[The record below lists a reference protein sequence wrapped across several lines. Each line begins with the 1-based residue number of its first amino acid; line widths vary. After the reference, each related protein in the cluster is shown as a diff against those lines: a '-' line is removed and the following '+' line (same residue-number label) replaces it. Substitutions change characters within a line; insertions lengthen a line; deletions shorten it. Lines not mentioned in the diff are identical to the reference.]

1 MAKDIRYYLKFDS
14 NGRKVMR
21 DLGVSTEELDRAL
34 EGLNRKGKESTGT
47 LLNMASATVV
57 IDGVTAAMSS
67 LHAAMAN
74 LSAAYRVQQ
83 EAETKLETVMTQRM
97 AATDAQIQSIKDLAS
112 AQQQLGIIGDEVQLA
127 GAQQL
132 ATFLTTTDTLAQLI
146 PAMNNLVAQ
155 QAGYSATSQNAVSVA
170 NLMGKAMQ
178 GQVSALSRVGIT
190 FSEAQ
195 AEILKYGDEVERA
208 ATLAQV
214 ITENVGQMNA
224 ALAATNTGKQKQL
237 ENSLGDIKE
246 KIGQLATGAMPFLT
260 FSNQAVMAA
269 GNVMKL
275 ANGVKSATAAVRAL
289 HIKEIA
295 LAAHEKILA
304 AQGKVL
310 VAMRR
315 SYIMS
320 IRDLSKALEKIP
332 GVAIKAS
339 KAINIATWAVQG
351 LASAGVGAAIGGLIL
366 LLDKLTSSTKRAKDV
381 LRSSGEDGRN
391 VRTHAQMR
399 DELEDLEKDDG
410 SPIHER
416 YDRVAEYGRTIQ
428 KEAQRI
434 HRDLKWDKTLT
445 TEERGELKAANKYY
459 NDIIEDVKRYLNH
472 IKGWADTS
480 RKKAEQEAK
489 ANGVQMPDTK
499 SNTPTDGDKHLVGMW
514 NDPWKFRTLREFAD
528 AEKQLQ
534 DAAQVADAEMLQAIK
549 EQIEILRKAKA
560 AFEGGLTAAHLT
572 APRDLKRPAVA
583 APSLTFLMPDAK
595 KIREKA
601 LDVNNFHMPR
611 LAPAADA
618 DAEATESALDRITS
632 AWSNIKGIKGGI
644 DSMSKA
650 LDENASAWERLSGV
664 IDGILQLFQGI
675 ASITEMIN
683 TLTGAGTALTQAD
696 AAAKME
702 SAGAAGAEA
711 TAETAAAAAKTAS
724 AHAKIPF
731 VGIGIAM
738 ASIAALMALMTSL
751 PKFAKGGIA
760 YGPTLGLFGE
770 YAGASNNPEVVAP
783 LDRLRALIQPDAPR
797 GELTTRITGRD
808 IEVVYDYRKRKRSRI

>member
-112 AQQQLGIIGDEVQLA
+112 AQQELGIIGDEVQLA

-195 AEILKYGDEVERA
+195 AEILKFGNEAERA

-214 ITENVGQMNA
+214 ITDNVGQMNA
-224 ALAATNTGKQKQL
+224 ALATTDTGKQKQL

-289 HIKEIA
+289 HIQEKA
-295 LAAHEKILA
+295 LAVQEKALEAI
-304 AQGKVL
+304 
-310 VAMRR
+310 RR
-315 SYIMS
+315 LHTGTTWK
-320 IRDLSKALEKIP
+320 LSKALESIP
-332 GVAIKAS
+332 L
-339 KAINIATWAVQG
+339 IATRCTNALNLTSLALGG
-351 LASAGVGAAIGGLIL
+351 LASAGIGAAIGGLIL

-381 LRSSGEDGRN
+381 LSSSGKDGRN
-391 VRTHAQMR
+391 VRTLAQMR

-416 YDRVAEYGRTIQ
+416 YDRVAEYGKTIQ
-428 KEAQRI
+428 NEAKRI
-434 HRDLKWDKTLT
+434 KRDLKWDKTLT
-445 TEERGELKAANKYY
+445 TEERGELLAANKYY
-459 NDIIEDVKRYLNH
+459 NDILEDVKRYLNH
-472 IKGWADTS
+472 IKGWSDTS
-480 RKKAEQEAK
+480 RKQAEQEAK
-489 ANGVQMPDTK
+489 AAGVQMPDPK
-499 SNTPTDGDKHLVGMW
+499 SNTPTDGDEHLVGMW
-514 NDPWKFRTLREFAD
+514 DDPWKFRTLREFAD

-572 APRDLKRPAVA
+572 SPRDLKRPAVA

-611 LAPAADA
+611 LAPDADA

-664 IDGILQLFQGI
+664 IDGILQLLQGV
-675 ASITEMIN
+675 ASITDMIN
-683 TLTGAGTALTQAD
+683 TLTGAGTALTKAD
-696 AAAKME
+696 TGAKLE

-711 TAETAAAAAKTAS
+711 TAETSAAAGKFFS
-724 AHAKIPF
+724 ANAKIPF
-731 VGIGIAM
+731 AGIGIAM
-738 ASIAALMALMTSL
+738 AAVAAMVAMMTSL

>member
-57 IDGVTAAMSS
+57 IDGVTTAMSS
-67 LHAAMAN
+67 LHAAMAD

-112 AQQQLGIIGDEVQLA
+112 AQQELGIIGDEVQLA

-214 ITENVGQMNA
+214 ITDNVGQMNA
-224 ALAATNTGKQKQL
+224 ALAATDTGKQKQL

-275 ANGVKSATAAVRAL
+275 AQGVHTAAKAL
-289 HIKEIA
+289 KNLQVVDKA
-295 LAAHEKILA
+295 
-304 AQGKVL
+304 L
-310 VAMRR
+310 VAFQNARHGAALR
-315 SYIMS
+315 FRNVLDT
-320 IRDLSKALEKIP
+320 IR
-332 GVAIKAS
+332 AS
-339 KAINIATWAVQG
+339 TIGTTYAMESLKF
-351 LASAGVGAAIGGLIL
+351 AIGGIL
-366 LLDKLTSSTKRAKDV
+366 AGTGISLAVAGLTYLLDKLTSATNRAKKALSTDDDIV
-381 LRSSGEDGRN
+381 FRNANELDREINDLKENDGTP
-391 VRTHAQMR
+391 V
-399 DELEDLEKDDG
+399 
-410 SPIHER
+410 HER
-416 YDRVAEYGRTIQ
+416 YDRLKSYREEINREYQALRRKNAERSRQGHKLGPVDQ
-428 KEAQRI
+428 
-434 HRDLKWDKTLT
+434 
-445 TEERGELKAANKYY
+445 EEFENRMKDIELEKAYKKALEET
-459 NDIIEDVKRYLNH
+459 DRYLKQNRSA
-472 IKGWADTS
+472 ADNS
-480 RKKAEQEAK
+480 RKKAVSEL
-489 ANGVQMPDTK
+489 K
-499 SNTPTDGDKHLVGMW
+499 SINTLTSGDEHLVGMW
-514 NDPWKFRTLREFAD
+514 DDPWKFRTLREFAD
-528 AEKQLQ
+528 AQKQLEEAAQ
-534 DAAQVADAEMLQAIK
+534 TADAATYQKIIA
-549 EQIEILRKAKA
+549 QIELLKKVIE
-560 AFEGGLTAAHLT
+560 AFKSGDWGPELLERRANM
-572 APRDLKRPAVA
+572 KRPAVA

-611 LAPAADA
+611 LAPAAPA

-675 ASITEMIN
+675 ASITQTIN
-683 TLTGAGTALTQAD
+683 NLTGTSTILTKTDTD
-696 AAAKME
+696 AKLE

-711 TAETAAAAAKTAS
+711 SAETANAAAKTAS

-738 ASIAALMALMTSL
+738 ASIAALVALMTSL

-783 LDRLRALIQPDAPR
+783 LDRLRALIQPDVPR

>member
-195 AEILKYGDEVERA
+195 AEILKYGNEAERA

-224 ALAATNTGKQKQL
+224 ALAATDTGKQKQL

-289 HIKEIA
+289 HIQEKA
-295 LAAHEKILA
+295 LAVVEKGREAFQKVRLSTMLLYRNGLKLLA
-304 AQGKVL
+304 KESIGAT
-310 VAMRR
+310 VAMKG
-315 SYIMS
+315 
-320 IRDLSKALEKIP
+320 LK
-332 GVAIKAS
+332 VAM
-339 KAINIATWAVQG
+339 TG
-351 LASAGVGAAIGGLIL
+351 LLTGVGIGAAVTGLIY
-366 LLDKLTSSTKRAKDV
+366 LLDKLTSSTNRAKEA
-381 LRSSGEDGRN
+381 LATKSGEKVSSYMDM
-391 VRTHAQMR
+391 AK
-399 DELEDLEKDDG
+399 ELEELKKDDG
-410 SPIHER
+410 TPIHER
-416 YDRVAEYGRTIQ
+416 YDRV
-428 KEAQRI
+428 KEFRDRLRKGVGKEI
-434 HRDLKWDKTLT
+434 HD
-445 TEERGELKAANKYY
+445 ELKEGLKTGNISKERQTELTNRLASINQ
-459 NDIIEDVKRYLNH
+459 IISNATDFLNH

-611 LAPAADA
+611 LAPAATA

-664 IDGILQLFQGI
+664 IDGILQLLQGV

-738 ASIAALMALMTSL
+738 ASIAALVAMMTSL
-751 PKFAKGGIA
+751 PKFAKGGLA

-783 LDRLRALIQPDAPR
+783 LDRLRALIQPDVPR

>member
-83 EAETKLETVMTQRM
+83 EAETKLETVMAQRM
-97 AATDAQIQSIKDLAS
+97 AATAEQIQCIKDLAS
-112 AQQQLGIIGDEVQLA
+112 AQQELGIIGDEVQLA

-155 QAGYSATSQNAVSVA
+155 QAGYAATGQNAVSVA

-195 AEILKYGDEVERA
+195 AEILKYGNEAERA

-214 ITENVGQMNA
+214 ITDNVGQMNA
-224 ALAATNTGKQKQL
+224 ALAATDTGKQKQL

-246 KIGQLATGAMPFLT
+246 KIGALATGAMPFLT

-275 ANGVKSATAAVRAL
+275 AQGVKSATAAVRAL
-289 HIKEIA
+289 HIQEKA
-295 LAAHEKILA
+295 LAVQEKALEAI
-304 AQGKVL
+304 
-310 VAMRR
+310 RR
-315 SYIMS
+315 IH
-320 IRDLSKALEKIP
+320 IGTTWKLSKALERIP
-332 GVAIKAS
+332 F
-339 KAINIATWAVQG
+339 IATRCTNALNLTSLALGG
-351 LASAGVGAAIGGLIL
+351 LASAGIGAAIGGLII

-381 LRSSGEDGRN
+381 LSSSGKDGRN
-391 VRTHAQMR
+391 VRTHTQMR

-410 SPIHER
+410 TPIHER

-428 KEAQRI
+428 NEAKRI
-434 HRDLKWDKTLT
+434 KRDLKWDKTLT
-445 TEERGELKAANKYY
+445 TEERGELLAANKYY
-459 NDIIEDVKRYLNH
+459 NDILEDVKRYLNH

-489 ANGVQMPDTK
+489 AVTEETQQPDAKPDT
-499 SNTPTDGDKHLVGMW
+499 STQGEKHLVGAW
-514 NDPWKFRTLREFAD
+514 DDPRYFKSLREFAD
-528 AEKQLQ
+528 ARKQLEQ
-534 DAAQVADAEMLQAIK
+534 LAQVANAELLQEIKDQIAILNMV
-549 EQIEILRKAKA
+549 QN
-560 AFEGGLTAAHLT
+560 AFDRGLTADRKPGPKGVLRANVKVPT
-572 APRDLKRPAVA
+572 IANFMATPKDV
-583 APSLTFLMPDAK
+583 
-595 KIREKA
+595 REKA

-611 LAPAADA
+611 LAPAATD

-675 ASITEMIN
+675 ASITDMIN
-683 TLTGAGTALTQAD
+683 TLTGVGTALTQAD

-738 ASIAALMALMTSL
+738 ASIAALVALMTSL

-783 LDRLRALIQPDAPR
+783 LDRLRALIQPDVPR

-808 IEVVYDYRKRKRSRI
+808 IEVVYDYRKRKRARI

>member
-57 IDGVTAAMSS
+57 IDGVTSAMSS

-83 EAETKLETVMTQRM
+83 EAETKLETVMRQRM

-112 AQQQLGIIGDEVQLA
+112 AQQELGIIGDEVQLA

-132 ATFLTTTDTLAQLI
+132 ATFLTTTDTLTQLI

-195 AEILKYGDEVERA
+195 AEILKFGNEAERA

-214 ITENVGQMNA
+214 ITDNVGQMNA
-224 ALAATNTGKQKQL
+224 ALAATDTGKQKQL

-275 ANGVKSATAAVRAL
+275 AQGVRSATAAVRAL
-289 HIKEIA
+289 HIQEKA
-295 LAAHEKILA
+295 LAVSEKALEAI
-304 AQGKVL
+304 
-310 VAMRR
+310 RR
-315 SYIMS
+315 IHTGTTWK
-320 IRDLSKALEKIP
+320 LSKALEKIP
-332 GVAIKAS
+332 L
-339 KAINIATWAVQG
+339 IATRCTNALNLTSLALG
-351 LASAGVGAAIGGLIL
+351 GFASAGIGAAIGGLII

-381 LRSSGEDGRN
+381 LSSSGKDGRN
-391 VRTHAQMR
+391 VRTQAQMR

-416 YDRVAEYGRTIQ
+416 YDRVAKYGSTIH
-428 KEAQRI
+428 KEAGRI
-434 HRDLKWDKTLT
+434 KRDLKWDKTLT
-445 TEERGELKAANKYY
+445 TEERGELQAAKKYY
-459 NDIIEDVKRYLNH
+459 NDILEDVKRYLNH

-480 RKKAEQEAK
+480 RKKAAQEAK

-499 SNTPTDGDKHLVGMW
+499 PNTPTDGDKHLVGMW

-572 APRDLKRPAVA
+572 APRDLKRPVVA
-583 APSLTFLMPDAK
+583 APSLAFLMPDAK

-611 LAPAADA
+611 LAPAAID

-632 AWSNIKGIKGGI
+632 AWGNIKGIKGGI

-675 ASITEMIN
+675 ASITKMIN
-683 TLTGAGTALTQAD
+683 TLTGAGTTLTQAD
-696 AAAKME
+696 ASAKME
-702 SAGAAGAEA
+702 SADAAGAET

-738 ASIAALMALMTSL
+738 ASIAALVALMTSL

-783 LDRLRALIQPDAPR
+783 LDRLRALIQPDVPK
-797 GELTTRITGRD
+797 GELTTRISGRD

>member
-112 AQQQLGIIGDEVQLA
+112 AQQELGIIGDEVQLA

-155 QAGYSATSQNAVSVA
+155 QAGYAATGQNAVSVA

-195 AEILKYGDEVERA
+195 AEILKYGDEAERA

-214 ITENVGQMNA
+214 ITDNVGQMNA
-224 ALAATNTGKQKQL
+224 ALAATDTGKQKQL

-289 HIKEIA
+289 HIQEKA
-295 LAAHEKILA
+295 LAAVEKGREALQKVRLSTMLLYRNGLKLLA
-304 AQGKVL
+304 KESIAAT
-310 VAMRR
+310 VAMKG
-315 SYIMS
+315 
-320 IRDLSKALEKIP
+320 LK
-332 GVAIKAS
+332 VAM
-339 KAINIATWAVQG
+339 TG
-351 LASAGVGAAIGGLIL
+351 LLTGVGIGAAVTGLIY
-366 LLDKLTSSTKRAKDV
+366 LLDKLTTSTKKAKMALSAD
-381 LRSSGEDGRN
+381 DDI
-391 VRTHAQMR
+391 TFR
-399 DELEDLEKDDG
+399 DANQLDREVKDLKEDDG
-410 SPIHER
+410 TGAHER
-416 YDRVAEYGRTIQ
+416 YDRVESYREEINREYQALQRKNAERRRLGHKLGPVDQ
-428 KEAQRI
+428 
-434 HRDLKWDKTLT
+434 
-445 TEERGELKAANKYY
+445 EEFNNRMKDIELEKAYKKALEET
-459 NDIIEDVKRYLNH
+459 DHYLNQNRSAA
-472 IKGWADTS
+472 GNS
-480 RKKAEQEAK
+480 RKKAMAEMK
-489 ANGVQMPDTK
+489 AI
-499 SNTPTDGDKHLVGMW
+499 NTPTSGDEHLVGMW
-514 NDPWKFRTLREFAD
+514 DDPWKFRTLREFAD
-528 AEKQLQ
+528 AQKQLEEAAQ
-534 DAAQVADAEMLQAIK
+534 TADAATYQKIIA
-549 EQIEILRKAKA
+549 QIEILEKVMKAFKSGDWGPELLERRA
-560 AFEGGLTAAHLT
+560 NM
-572 APRDLKRPAVA
+572 KRPAVA

-595 KIREKA
+595 KIRKKA

-611 LAPAADA
+611 LAPGAKDGAK
-618 DAEATESALDRITS
+618 ETESALDRISS
-632 AWSNIKGIKGGI
+632 AWNSVKGIKGGI
-644 DSMSKA
+644 ESMSKA

-675 ASITEMIN
+675 ASITQTIN
-683 TLTGAGTALTQAD
+683 NLTGTSTILTKTDTD
-696 AAAKME
+696 AKLE

-711 TAETAAAAAKTAS
+711 SAETANAAAKTAS

-738 ASIAALMALMTSL
+738 ASIAALVALMTSL

>member
-57 IDGVTAAMSS
+57 IDGVTSAMSS

-83 EAETKLETVMTQRM
+83 EAETKLETVMRQRM

-112 AQQQLGIIGDEVQLA
+112 AQQELGIIGDEVQLA

-132 ATFLTTTDTLAQLI
+132 ATFLTTTDTLTQLI

-170 NLMGKAMQ
+170 NLMGKAMM
-178 GQVSALSRVGIT
+178 GQASSLREVGIT
-190 FSEAQ
+190 FDETQ
-195 AEILKYGDEVERA
+195 EKLIKYGDEATRA

-214 ITENVGQMNA
+214 ITDNVGQMNA
-224 ALAATNTGKQKQL
+224 ALAATDTGKQKQL

-269 GNVMKL
+269 GNVTKL
-275 ANGVKSATAAVRAL
+275 AQGVRSATAAVRSLAVVEKGIAAL
-289 HIKEIA
+289 NNRLRSTD
-295 LAAHEKILA
+295 LAAARFIHRLN
-304 AQGKVL
+304 
-310 VAMRR
+310 
-315 SYIMS
+315 
-320 IRDLSKALEKIP
+320 
-332 GVAIKAS
+332 GVAGGAMSMTKAFNLAQVAVRGFIGATGIGI
-339 KAINIATWAVQG
+339 AITG
-351 LASAGVGAAIGGLIL
+351 LVY
-366 LLDKLTSSTKRAKDV
+366 LLDKLTASTNKAKEA
-381 LRSSGEDGRN
+381 LATKSGETVSSYMDM
-391 VRTHAQMR
+391 AK
-399 DELEDLEKDDG
+399 ELEELKKDDG
-410 SPIHER
+410 TPMHER
-416 YDRVAEYGRTIQ
+416 YDRV
-428 KEAQRI
+428 KEF
-434 HRDLKWDKTLT
+434 RDRLRKGAGKEIKD
-445 TEERGELKAANKYY
+445 ELKEGLKTGNISKERQIELT
-459 NDIIEDVKRYLNH
+459 NRLGSINQIISQATAFLKH

-480 RKKAEQEAK
+480 RKKAAQEAK

-499 SNTPTDGDKHLVGMW
+499 PNTPTDGDKHLVGMW
-514 NDPWKFRTLREFAD
+514 DDPWKFRTLREFSDAQKQLEEAAQTAD
-528 AEKQLQ
+528 AATYQKIIAQIKILEKVL
-534 DAAQVADAEMLQAIK
+534 E
-549 EQIEILRKAKA
+549 
-560 AFEGGLTAAHLT
+560 AFKSGDWGPELLERRANM
-572 APRDLKRPAVA
+572 KRPAVA
-583 APSLTFLMPDAK
+583 APSLAFLMPDAK

-611 LAPAADA
+611 LARDADA
-618 DAEATESALDRITS
+618 EAEATESALDRITS
-632 AWSNIKGIKGGI
+632 AWGNIKGIKGGI

-675 ASITEMIN
+675 ASITQTIN
-683 TLTGAGTALTQAD
+683 KLTGTSTILTKTDTD
-696 AAAKME
+696 AKLE

-711 TAETAAAAAKTAS
+711 SAETANAAAKTAS

-738 ASIAALMALMTSL
+738 ASIAALVALMTSL

-783 LDRLRALIQPDAPR
+783 LDRLRALIQPDVPK
-797 GELTTRITGRD
+797 GELTTRISGRD

>member
-57 IDGVTAAMSS
+57 IDGVTSAMSS

-83 EAETKLETVMTQRM
+83 EAETKLETVMRQRM

-112 AQQQLGIIGDEVQLA
+112 AQQELGIIGDEVQLA

-132 ATFLTTTDTLAQLI
+132 ATFLTTTDTLTQLI

-195 AEILKYGDEVERA
+195 AEILKFGNEAERA

-214 ITENVGQMNA
+214 ITDNVGQMNA
-224 ALAATNTGKQKQL
+224 ALAATDTGKQKQL

-289 HIKEIA
+289 HIQEKA
-295 LAAHEKILA
+295 LAAVEKGREALQKVRLSTMLLYRNGLKLLA
-304 AQGKVL
+304 KESIAAT
-310 VAMRR
+310 VAMKG
-315 SYIMS
+315 
-320 IRDLSKALEKIP
+320 LK
-332 GVAIKAS
+332 VAM
-339 KAINIATWAVQG
+339 TG
-351 LASAGVGAAIGGLIL
+351 LLTGVGIGAAVTGLIY
-366 LLDKLTSSTKRAKDV
+366 LLDKLTTSTKKAKMALSAD
-381 LRSSGEDGRN
+381 DDI
-391 VRTHAQMR
+391 TFR
-399 DELEDLEKDDG
+399 DANQLDREVKDLKEDDG
-410 SPIHER
+410 TGAHER
-416 YDRVAEYGRTIQ
+416 YDRVESYREEINREYQALQRKNAERRRLGHKLSPVDQEEFNNRAKDFELEKAYKKALEETD
-428 KEAQRI
+428 
-434 HRDLKWDKTLT
+434 HYLKQN
-445 TEERGELKAANKYY
+445 RSAAGN
-459 NDIIEDVKRYLNH
+459 
-472 IKGWADTS
+472 S
-480 RKKAEQEAK
+480 RKKAVAELK
-489 ANGVQMPDTK
+489 AI
-499 SNTPTDGDKHLVGMW
+499 NTPTSGDEHLVGMW
-514 NDPWKFRTLREFAD
+514 DDPWKFRTLREFAD
-528 AEKQLQ
+528 AQKQLEEAAQ
-534 DAAQVADAEMLQAIK
+534 TADAATYQKIIAQIK
-549 EQIEILRKAKA
+549 ILEKVMKAFKSGDWGPELLERRA
-560 AFEGGLTAAHLT
+560 NM
-572 APRDLKRPAVA
+572 KRPAVA

-611 LAPAADA
+611 LARAADA
-618 DAEATESALDRITS
+618 DATATESALDRITS

-675 ASITEMIN
+675 ASITQTIN
-683 TLTGAGTALTQAD
+683 NLTGTSTILTKTDTD
-696 AAAKME
+696 AKLE

-711 TAETAAAAAKTAS
+711 SAETANAAAKTAS

-738 ASIAALMALMTSL
+738 ASIAALVALMTSL

-783 LDRLRALIQPDAPR
+783 LDRLRALIQPDVPR

>member
-97 AATDAQIQSIKDLAS
+97 AATAAQIQSIKDLAS
-112 AQQQLGIIGDEVQLA
+112 AQQELGIIGDEVQLA

-214 ITENVGQMNA
+214 ITDNVGQMNA
-224 ALAATNTGKQKQL
+224 ALAATDTGKQKQL

-289 HIKEIA
+289 HIQEKA
-295 LAAHEKILA
+295 LAVVEKGREAFQKVRLSTMLLYRNGLKLLA
-304 AQGKVL
+304 EESIGAT
-310 VAMRR
+310 VAMKG
-315 SYIMS
+315 
-320 IRDLSKALEKIP
+320 LK
-332 GVAIKAS
+332 VAM
-339 KAINIATWAVQG
+339 TG
-351 LASAGVGAAIGGLIL
+351 LLTGVGIGAAVTGLIY
-366 LLDKLTSSTKRAKDV
+366 LLDKLTTSTKKAKMALSAD
-381 LRSSGEDGRN
+381 DDI
-391 VRTHAQMR
+391 TFR
-399 DELEDLEKDDG
+399 DANQLDREVKDLKEDDG
-410 SPIHER
+410 TGAHER
-416 YDRVAEYGRTIQ
+416 YDRVESYREEINREYQALQRKNAERRRLGHKLGPVDQ
-428 KEAQRI
+428 
-434 HRDLKWDKTLT
+434 
-445 TEERGELKAANKYY
+445 EEFNNRAKDFELEKAYKKALEET
-459 NDIIEDVKRYLNH
+459 DHYLNQNRSAA
-472 IKGWADTS
+472 GNS
-480 RKKAEQEAK
+480 RKKAMAEMK
-489 ANGVQMPDTK
+489 AI
-499 SNTPTDGDKHLVGMW
+499 NTPTSGDEHLVDMW
-514 NDPWKFRTLREFAD
+514 DNPWKFRTLREFAD
-528 AEKQLQ
+528 AQKQLEEAAQ
-534 DAAQVADAEMLQAIK
+534 TADAATYQKIIAQIK
-549 EQIEILRKAKA
+549 ILEKVMKAFKSGDWGPELLERRA
-560 AFEGGLTAAHLT
+560 NM
-572 APRDLKRPAVA
+572 KRPAVA
-583 APSLTFLMPDAK
+583 ASSLTFLMPDAK

-611 LAPAADA
+611 LAPAATD

-664 IDGILQLFQGI
+664 IDGILQLLQGV

-738 ASIAALMALMTSL
+738 ASIAALVALMTSL

-783 LDRLRALIQPDAPR
+783 LDRLRALIQPDVPR

>member
-47 LLNMASATVV
+47 LLNMASTTVV
-57 IDGVTAAMSS
+57 IDGVTSAMSS

-83 EAETKLETVMTQRM
+83 EAETKLETVMRQRM

-112 AQQQLGIIGDEVQLA
+112 AQQELGIIGDEVQLA

-132 ATFLTTTDTLAQLI
+132 ATFLTTTDTLTQLI

-170 NLMGKAMQ
+170 NLMGKAMM
-178 GQVSALSRVGIT
+178 GQASSLREVGIT
-190 FSEAQ
+190 FDETQ
-195 AEILKYGDEVERA
+195 EKLIKYGDEATRA

-214 ITENVGQMNA
+214 ITDNVGQMNA
-224 ALAATNTGKQKQL
+224 ALAATDTGKQKQL

-269 GNVMKL
+269 GNVTKL
-275 ANGVKSATAAVRAL
+275 AQGVRSATAAVRAL
-289 HIKEIA
+289 HIQEKA
-295 LAAHEKILA
+295 LAVSEKALEAI
-304 AQGKVL
+304 
-310 VAMRR
+310 RR
-315 SYIMS
+315 IH
-320 IRDLSKALEKIP
+320 IGTTWKLSKALEKIP
-332 GVAIKAS
+332 L
-339 KAINIATWAVQG
+339 IATRCTNALNLTSLALG
-351 LASAGVGAAIGGLIL
+351 GFASAGIGAAIGGLII

-381 LRSSGEDGRN
+381 LSSSGKDGRN
-391 VRTHAQMR
+391 VRTQAQMR

-416 YDRVAEYGRTIQ
+416 YDRVAEYGSTIH
-428 KEAQRI
+428 KEAKRI
-434 HRDLKWDKTLT
+434 KRDLKWDKTLT
-445 TEERGELKAANKYY
+445 TEERGELLAANKYY
-459 NDIIEDVKRYLNH
+459 NDILEDVKRYLNH
-472 IKGWADTS
+472 IKGLADTS
-480 RKKAEQEAK
+480 RKKAAQEAK
-489 ANGVQMPDTK
+489 ANGVQVPDTK
-499 SNTPTDGDKHLVGMW
+499 PNTPTDGDKHLVDMW
-514 NDPWKFRTLREFAD
+514 NDPWKFRTLREFSD

-583 APSLTFLMPDAK
+583 APSLSFLMPDAK

-611 LAPAADA
+611 LAPGAKD

-675 ASITEMIN
+675 ASITQTIN
-683 TLTGAGTALTQAD
+683 NLTGTSTILTKTDTD
-696 AAAKME
+696 AKLE

-711 TAETAAAAAKTAS
+711 SAETAAAAAKTAS
-724 AHAKIPF
+724 AHANIPF

-738 ASIAALMALMTSL
+738 VSIAALVALMTSL

-783 LDRLRALIQPDAPR
+783 LDRLRALIQPDVPK
-797 GELTTRITGRD
+797 GELTTRISGRD

>member
-57 IDGVTAAMSS
+57 IDGVTSAMSS

-83 EAETKLETVMTQRM
+83 EAETKLETVMRQRM

-112 AQQQLGIIGDEVQLA
+112 AQQELGIIGDEVQLA

-132 ATFLTTTDTLAQLI
+132 ATFLTTTDTLTQLI

-170 NLMGKAMQ
+170 NLMGKAMM
-178 GQVSALSRVGIT
+178 GQASSLREVGIT
-190 FSEAQ
+190 FDETQ
-195 AEILKYGDEVERA
+195 EKLIKYGDEATRA

-214 ITENVGQMNA
+214 ITDNVGQMNA
-224 ALAATNTGKQKQL
+224 ALATTDTGKQKQL

-269 GNVMKL
+269 GNVTKL
-275 ANGVKSATAAVRAL
+275 AQGVTSATKAVIPAIKAAG
-289 HIKEIA
+289 A
-295 LAAHEKILA
+295 LAVDAYKSVRLA
-304 AQGKVL
+304 AKL
-310 VAMRR
+310 RFWN
-315 SYIMS
+315 
-320 IRDLSKALEKIP
+320 DLEKIRAST
-332 GVAIKAS
+332 VATTTAMK
-339 KAINIATWAVQG
+339 G
-351 LASAGVGAAIGGLIL
+351 LKIAIGGILGGPVIGLAIEGLIY
-366 LLDKLTSSTKRAKDV
+366 LLDKLTASTNKAKEA
-381 LRSSGEDGRN
+381 LATKSGETVSSYMDM
-391 VRTHAQMR
+391 AK
-399 DELEDLEKDDG
+399 ELEELKKDDG
-410 SPIHER
+410 TPIHER
-416 YDRVAEYGRTIQ
+416 YDRVEEFRDRLRKGAG
-428 KEAQRI
+428 KEI
-434 HRDLKWDKTLT
+434 KD
-445 TEERGELKAANKYY
+445 ELKEGLKTGNISKERQIELT
-459 NDIIEDVKRYLNH
+459 NRLGSINQIISQATDFLKH

-480 RKKAEQEAK
+480 RKKAAQEAK

-499 SNTPTDGDKHLVGMW
+499 PNTPTDGDKHLVGMW
-514 NDPWKFRTLREFAD
+514 DDPWKFRTLREFSD

-583 APSLTFLMPDAK
+583 APSLSFLMPDAK

-611 LAPAADA
+611 LARDADA

-675 ASITEMIN
+675 ASITQTIN
-683 TLTGAGTALTQAD
+683 KLTGTSTILTKTDTD
-696 AAAKME
+696 AKLE

-711 TAETAAAAAKTAS
+711 SAETANAAAKTAS

-738 ASIAALMALMTSL
+738 ASIAALVALMTSL

-783 LDRLRALIQPDAPR
+783 LDRLRALIQPDVPK
-797 GELTTRITGRD
+797 GELTTRISGRD

>member
-195 AEILKYGDEVERA
+195 AEILKFGDEAERA

-224 ALAATNTGKQKQL
+224 ALAATDTGKQKQL

-275 ANGVKSATAAVRAL
+275 AQGVKSATKAV
-289 HIKEIA
+289 
-295 LAAHEKILA
+295 
-304 AQGKVL
+304 
-310 VAMRR
+310 M
-315 SYIMS
+315 
-320 IRDLSKALEKIP
+320 P
-332 GVAIKAS
+332 AIKA
-339 KAINIATWAVQG
+339 AGALAVDAYKSVR
-351 LASAGVGAAIGGLIL
+351 LASKLRFWNDLETIRASTVATTTAMKGLKIAIGGILGGPAIGLAIEGLIY
-366 LLDKLTSSTKRAKDV
+366 LLDKLTASTNKAKEA
-381 LRSSGEDGRN
+381 LATKSGEKVSSYMDM
-391 VRTHAQMR
+391 AK
-399 DELEDLEKDDG
+399 ELEELKKDDG
-410 SPIHER
+410 TPIHER
-416 YDRVAEYGRTIQ
+416 YDRVEEFRDRLRKGVG
-428 KEAQRI
+428 KEI
-434 HRDLKWDKTLT
+434 HD
-445 TEERGELKAANKYY
+445 ELKEGLKTGNISKERQTELTNRLASINQ
-459 NDIIEDVKRYLNH
+459 IISNATDFLKH

-480 RKKAEQEAK
+480 RKKAGQEAK
-489 ANGVQMPDTK
+489 AAGVQMPDPK

-611 LAPAADA
+611 LAPAATD

-664 IDGILQLFQGI
+664 IDGILQLLQGV
-675 ASITEMIN
+675 ASITDMIN
-683 TLTGAGTALTQAD
+683 TLTGAGTALTKAD
-696 AAAKME
+696 TGAKLE
-702 SAGAAGAEA
+702 SAAAAGAEA
-711 TAETAAAAAKTAS
+711 TAETSAAAGKFFS
-724 AHAKIPF
+724 ANAKIPF
-731 VGIGIAM
+731 AGIGIAM
-738 ASIAALMALMTSL
+738 AAVAAMVAMMTSL

>member
-112 AQQQLGIIGDEVQLA
+112 AQQELGIIGDEVQLA

-155 QAGYSATSQNAVSVA
+155 QAGYSATGQNAVSVA

-195 AEILKYGDEVERA
+195 AEILKYGDEAERA

-214 ITENVGQMNA
+214 ITDNVGQMNA
-224 ALAATNTGKQKQL
+224 ALAATDTGKQKQL

-289 HIKEIA
+289 HIQEKA
-295 LAAHEKILA
+295 LAAVEKGREALQKVRLSTMLLYRNGLKLLA
-304 AQGKVL
+304 KESIGATTAMKGLK
-310 VAMRR
+310 VAM
-315 SYIMS
+315 
-320 IRDLSKALEKIP
+320 
-332 GVAIKAS
+332 
-339 KAINIATWAVQG
+339 TG
-351 LASAGVGAAIGGLIL
+351 LLTGGAIGTAVTGLIY
-366 LLDKLTSSTKRAKDV
+366 LLDKLTTSTKKAKAALSTD
-381 LRSSGEDGRN
+381 DDI
-391 VRTHAQMR
+391 TFR
-399 DELEDLEKDDG
+399 DANQLDREVKDLMEDDG
-410 SPIHER
+410 TAEHER
-416 YDRVAEYGRTIQ
+416 YDSVKSYREEIIREYQALAKKNVARIRAGRPINQ
-428 KEAQRI
+428 EEANNR
-434 HRDLKWDKTLT
+434 LKDI
-445 TEERGELKAANKYY
+445 ELEKAYKKA
-459 NDIIEDVKRYLNH
+459 IEDTDHYLEQ
-472 IKGWADTS
+472 KGAAASAS
-480 RKKAEQEAK
+480 RKKAK
-489 ANGVQMPDTK
+489 AELAAITAAA
-499 SNTPTDGDKHLVGMW
+499 DGRGAGDEHLVGMW
-514 NDPWKFRTLREFAD
+514 DDPWKFRTLREFAD
-528 AEKQLQ
+528 AQKQLEEAAQ
-534 DAAQVADAEMLQAIK
+534 TADAATYQKIIA
-549 EQIEILRKAKA
+549 QIEILKKVIE
-560 AFEGGLTAAHLT
+560 AFKSGNWGPELMERRANM
-572 APRDLKRPAVA
+572 KRPAVA

-611 LAPAADA
+611 LAPAATD

-664 IDGILQLFQGI
+664 IDGILQLLQGV
-675 ASITEMIN
+675 ASITDMIN

-738 ASIAALMALMTSL
+738 ASIAALVAMMTSL

-783 LDRLRALIQPDAPR
+783 LDRLRALIQPDVPR